1 MLRKIEGLSTDEF
14 PFTNLR
20 LVADLIYFDGPLLSY
35 FKDNSG
41 QHFLYYWCD
50 ADNLYNRWLVF
61 RSTQQALSHFLT
73 QQLTLHGLV
82 LASDPDQMYLAD
94 LDDQLQ
100 YVNIV
105 KIRPPDLP
113 VDYLPEMDTLY
124 DASLSVF
131 HDEQAARDLIVLM
144 QQDVQETKTKLKM
157 YEQAAT
163 RNPEA
168 FHEVFST
175 I

>member
-1 MLRKIEGLSTDEF
+1 
-14 PFTNLR
+14 
-20 LVADLIYFDGPLLSY
+20 
-35 FKDNSG
+35 
-41 QHFLYYWCD
+41 
-50 ADNLYNRWLVF
+50 
-61 RSTQQALSHFLT
+61 
-73 QQLTLHGLV
+73 
-82 LASDPDQMYLAD
+82 MYLAD